1 MFVAEVAVDR
11 EGKAYLA
18 EADRRLPVDT
28 EGAAEVDVALGRD
41 PRVADGKAEGCRDRV
56 EGDASAGDQIMHV
69 SLALGDGQALMGSDR
84 PPGMG
89 TTTFGDSV
97 AISISP
103 DSAEDGRRIFEAL
116 ADGGMVLMPYEHQ
129 FWGADY
135 GMCRDRFG
143 INWMVNYDSRA
154 G

>member
-1 MFVAEVAVDR
+1 MLTANP
-11 EGKAYLA
+11 YLSFDGNCE
-18 EADRRLPVDT
+18 EAFERYRSIFGGELAISRYSEMPPDTPV
-28 EGAAEVDVALGRD
+28 
-41 PRVADGKAEGCRDRV
+41 
-56 EGDASAGDQIMHV
+56 DASAGDQIMHV

-89 TTTFGDSV
+89 STTFGDSV

-103 DSAEDGRRIFEAL
+103 DSADDGRRIFEAL

-143 INWMVNYDSRA
+143 INWMVNYDSSA